1 MTGTSDGGSSQHIV
15 TTKTAPTLP
24 SARRTTLIKLI
35 HVAKRE
41 LRMDEPTYRTLL
53 RSAGEEE
60 SLSAMGIPAMEA
72 VLERMKRDGFKV
84 RPKASGRPLA
94 INPGA
99 SKARALWLF
108 LHALGEVRD
117 PSEKAMAAY
126 VARIA
131 KVDDLRWARGAR
143 LVNAEYRERMELVI
157 ETLKKWAMRVLPRE
171 LAKLRQQVIDLFRA
185 QGLSEEQH
193 ELVQAAMRALNEG
206 EGFDKHWEAWD
217 ALTRVLGHPVHAEIK
232 EHARGI

>member
-1 MTGTSDGGSSQHIV
+1 MS
-15 TTKTAPTLP
+15 TKTTPILP
-24 SARRTTLIKLI
+24 NARRATLIKLI

-53 RSAGEEE
+53 LSAGKQE
-60 SLSAMGIPAMEA
+60 SLSSMDIPAMDA

-84 RPKASGRPLA
+84 RPKAGDRTLA

-117 PSEKAMAAY
+117 PSEKAIAAY

-131 KVDDLRWARGAR
+131 KVDDLRWARGR
-143 LVNAEYRERMELVI
+143 NRMELVI

-171 LAKLRQQVIDLFRA
+171 VAKLRQQVIDLSRS
-185 QGLSEEQH
+185 QGLTVEQH
-193 ELVQAAMRALNEG
+193 ELANAAWRALDQS
-206 EGFDKHWEAWD
+206 EGFDKHWQAWEALME
-217 ALTRVLGHPVHAEIK
+217 ALGLPVHAEIK
-232 EHARGI
+232 EHVHGL

>member
-1 MTGTSDGGSSQHIV
+1 MTGTSYGGSSQHIV
-15 TTKTAPTLP
+15 STKTAPILP
-24 SARRTTLIKLI
+24 NARRTTLIKLI

-53 RSAGEEE
+53 LSAGKQE
-60 SLSAMGIPAMEA
+60 SLSSMDIPAMDA

-84 RPKASGRPLA
+84 RPKSGNRPLA
-94 INPGA
+94 VNPGA

-117 PSEKAMAAY
+117 PSEKAIAAY

-131 KVDDLRWARGAR
+131 KVDDLRWAR
-143 LVNAEYRERMELVI
+143 NRMDVVI

-171 LAKLRQQVIDLFRA
+171 VAKLSQQVIDLSRT
-185 QGLSEEQH
+185 QGLTVEQH
-193 ELVQAAMRALNEG
+193 EFANAAWCALQQG
-206 EGFDKHWEAWD
+206 EGFDKQWLAWEALMQ
-217 ALTRVLGHPVHAEIK
+217 ALGRPVHAEIK
-232 EHARGI
+232 ERVHGL

>member
-1 MTGTSDGGSSQHIV
+1 M
-15 TTKTAPTLP
+15 
-24 SARRTTLIKLI
+24 IKLI

-41 LRMDEPTYRTLL
+41 LGMDEPTYRTLL
-53 RSAGEEE
+53 LSAGKHE
-60 SLSAMGIPAMEA
+60 SLSAMNVPAMEA

-117 PSEKAMAAY
+117 PSEKAIAAY

-131 KVDDLRWARGAR
+131 KVDDLRWARGS
-143 LVNAEYRERMELVI
+143 NRMELVI
-157 ETLKKWAMRVLPRE
+157 ESLKKWAMRVLPRE
-171 LAKLRQQVIDLFRA
+171 VAKLQQQIVDLARG
-185 QGLSEEQH
+185 QGLTAEQN
-193 ELVQAAMRALNEG
+193 ELAQAAWRALNQG
-206 EGFDKHWEAWD
+206 EGFDKQWEAWETLMQ
-217 ALTRVLGHPVHAEIK
+217 ALGRPVHVDIK
-232 EHARGI
+232 ERVHGL

>member
-1 MTGTSDGGSSQHIV
+1 M
-15 TTKTAPTLP
+15 TTKTAPTLS

-53 RSAGEEE
+53 LSAGGHE
-60 SLSAMGIPAMEA
+60 SLSAMGIPAMDA

-131 KVDDLRWARGAR
+131 KVDDLRWTRGSR
-143 LVNAEYRERMELVI
+143 LVDAQYRGRMELVI
-157 ETLKKWAMRVLPRE
+157 ETLKKWAMRVLPCHI
-171 LAKLRQQVIDLFRA
+171 LKLRQQVIDLHREH
-185 QGLSEEQH
+185 GLTAEQEE
-193 ELVQAAMRALNEG
+193 LAKGAWRALDEG
-206 EGFDKHWEAWD
+206 EGFDKHWQAWG
-217 ALTRVLGHPVHAEIK
+217 ALMCVLEHPVDAGIK
-232 EHARGI
+232 EHVHGI

>member
-1 MTGTSDGGSSQHIV
+1 M

-53 RSAGEEE
+53 LTAGQRE
-60 SLSAMGIPAMEA
+60 SLSAMDVPAMEA

-99 SKARALWLF
+99 GKARALWLF

-117 PSEKAMAAY
+117 PSEKAMATY

-171 LAKLRQQVIDLFRA
+171 VAQLRQQVIDLSRA
-185 QGLSEEQH
+185 RALSAEQV
-193 ELVQAAMRALNEG
+193 ELAQTAMRSLNEG
-206 EGFDKHWEAWD
+206 EGFDKHWQAWD
-217 ALTRVLGHPVHAEIK
+217 ALMGVLGHPMHAAIK
-232 EHARGI
+232 EQAHVI

>member
-1 MTGTSDGGSSQHIV
+1 
-15 TTKTAPTLP
+15 
-24 SARRTTLIKLI
+24 
-35 HVAKRE
+35 
-41 LRMDEPTYRTLL
+41 
-53 RSAGEEE
+53 
-60 SLSAMGIPAMEA
+60 MEA